1 MKRHFDSVWYVKP
14 SIIKEGDKALVKRD
28 ESKKKSDMPYN
39 TTPSIEFDKRGSI
52 VTTEAHNAN

>member
-1 MKRHFDSVWYVKP
+1 MKRHSESVWYVKP

-28 ESKKKSDMPYN
+28 ESKKGDMPCN